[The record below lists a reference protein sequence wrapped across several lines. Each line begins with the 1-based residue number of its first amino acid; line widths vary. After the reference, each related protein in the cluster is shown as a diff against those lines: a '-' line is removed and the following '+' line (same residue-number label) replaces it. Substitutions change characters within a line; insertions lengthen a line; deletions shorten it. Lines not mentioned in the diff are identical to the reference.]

1 MLRRERRLPLAGIF
15 LMGALIACEDDPTE
29 PEDPLNE
36 SETEALLL
44 GMRALTADTTLM
56 IVSVSP
62 AGLVV
67 ECPLGGQ
74 VTAAG
79 GASDEMVG
87 DTARLVTDFTLIPSE
102 CGFGSRGLEF
112 SVTGNPSVRD
122 RMSISIVGLFE
133 DFLIEG
139 ETTGTLDWEL
149 DGRTGTCMIDLELS
163 AEPDFSGIEPSVTGS
178 YAGMMCGLEV
188 DFDAGSLGPA
198 G

>member
-1 MLRRERRLPLAGIF
+1 MLRRERLPLVGLF
-15 LMGALIACEDDPTE
+15 LVGALIACEDDPTE

-36 SETEALLL
+36 SETEALFL
-44 GMRALTADTTLM
+44 GMRALSADTTLM

-74 VTAAG
+74 VTASG
-79 GASDEMVG
+79 GAMDAQVG
-87 DTARLVTDFTLIPSE
+87 DTARLVTDFTLTPNG

-122 RMSISIVGLFE
+122 RMSISIVGFFE

-139 ETTGTLDWEL
+139 ETTGALDWEL

-163 AEPDFSGIEPSVTGS
+163 AEPDFSGLEPTVTGS

-188 DFDAGSLGPA
+188 DFDAGDIGPA